1 MNAEFFQI
9 LLFLCIIW
17 LVIIVNYQLEILSFL
32 MIGWNIK
39 TNLNV
44 TTILTFSSMNK
55 VVF

>member
-1 MNAEFFQI
+1 MNADFFQI

-17 LVIIVNYQLEILSFL
+17 LVIIVNYQLEILSFF

-44 TTILTFSSMNK
+44 TTILTFSSMKK
-55 VVF
+55 VVL